1 MKKNLLY
8 LKTMKFVTNF
18 IVVLY
23 SIFNIQQPSPRM
35 TIKVFIVYIAGSG
48 AFRPKGPSELIYRA
62 PGTKNS
68 SGTRLEFAL
77 NAYL

>member
-1 MKKNLLY
+1 
-8 LKTMKFVTNF
+8 MKFVTNF

-48 AFRPKGPSELIYRA
+48 AFGPKGPSELIYRA
-62 PGTKNS
+62 PGTTKFLWNS
-68 SGTRLEFAL
+68 SRICFKCLFVGP
-77 NAYL
+77 